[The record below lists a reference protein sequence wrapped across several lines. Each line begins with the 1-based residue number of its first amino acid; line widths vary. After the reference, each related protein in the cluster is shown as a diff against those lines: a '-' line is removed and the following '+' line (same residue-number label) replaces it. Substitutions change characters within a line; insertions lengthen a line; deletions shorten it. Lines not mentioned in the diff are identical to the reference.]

1 MFCLFFQ
8 KKFIIIVIILKLP
21 MKLQILSVFILSVL
35 SLSASGQSLKLDFA
49 DSVVNTEDLNPISPV
64 ASYAIVRNI
73 SNGFRNVKVK
83 RQVISQQAGH
93 VTYFCWSTG
102 CYGPNTNESPAT
114 DNVSLDSQMVDS
126 SFKGYVVPNG
136 VAGITKVRYCF
147 QTTEN
152 PLDEVCYTVTHSF
165 GATSVMPATPVS
177 RVTSVQAIYD
187 PGSQTIHVDV
197 NGGKIDV
204 MNMLGQQV
212 VLTFRYDGSGMSAD
226 ASSLKTGY
234 YFLFGRN
241 ENGPWSARVVVSKQ

>member
-1 MFCLFFQ
+1 
-8 KKFIIIVIILKLP
+8 

-35 SLSASGQSLKLDFA
+35 SFSTSGQSFKLDLA
-49 DSVVNTEDLNPISPV
+49 DSVVNSEDLNPIAPE
-64 ASYAIVRNI
+64 ASHASVRNI
-73 SNGFRNVKVK
+73 SSGLRNIKVK

-93 VTYFCWSTG
+93 VTYFCWGPS
-102 CYGPNTNESPAT
+102 CYGPNTNESP
-114 DNVSLDSQMVDS
+114 DIVPLDSQMVDS
-126 SFKGYVVPNG
+126 SFKGYVMPNG
-136 VAGITKVRYCF
+136 IAGITKVRYCF
-147 QTTEN
+147 QSTEN
-152 PLDEVCYTVTHSF
+152 PLDEVCYTVTHNF

-177 RVTSVQAIYD
+177 RVTAVQANYD
-187 PGSQTIHVDV
+187 PTSQTIHVEV

-226 ASSLKTGY
+226 ASTLKTGY

>member
-1 MFCLFFQ
+1 
-8 KKFIIIVIILKLP
+8 

-35 SLSASGQSLKLDFA
+35 SLNASGQSLKLDLA
-49 DSVVNTEDLNPISPV
+49 DSVVNSEDLNPIEPP
-64 ASYAIVRNI
+64 ASHAILRNV
-73 SNGFRNVKVK
+73 STGFRNIKVK

-93 VTYFCWSTG
+93 VTYFCWGPS
-102 CYGPNTNESPAT
+102 CYGPNTNESP
-114 DNVSLDSQMVDS
+114 DIIELDSQMVDS
-126 SFKGYVVPNG
+126 SFKGYVKPNG

-152 PLDEVCYTVTHSF
+152 PQDEVCYTVIHNF
-165 GATSVMPATPVS
+165 GATSVMPETPFS
-177 RVTSVQAIYD
+177 RVTAVQAIYD
-187 PGSQTIHVDV
+187 PASQTIHVDV